1 METEERIV
9 KGNFERIG
17 GKRSSLR
24 LNVRG
29 EKTNIIQVARNF
41 DEAISVV
48 LKILLDKKFN
58 ILESLDEIGGVGH
71 RIVHGGEKF
80 KESVIVTE
88 EVIKEIEKCIPLAPL
103 HNPANLIG
111 IRVCSEL
118 MPGVPQVA
126 VFDTAFHQTMPAK
139 AYLYGLPISL
149 SASPSFALPAP
160 NQLHTMVLTVPA
172 PLSYTIAEFST
183 ATWLPSG
190 SSSITGRFAT
200 TSPVFISRARRF
212 TVS

>member
-58 ILESLDEIGGVGH
+58 ILELSLIH
-71 RIVHGGEKF
+71 I
-80 KESVIVTE
+80 
-88 EVIKEIEKCIPLAPL
+88 
-103 HNPANLIG
+103 
-111 IRVCSEL
+111 
-118 MPGVPQVA
+118 
-126 VFDTAFHQTMPAK
+126 
-139 AYLYGLPISL
+139 
-149 SASPSFALPAP
+149 
-160 NQLHTMVLTVPA
+160 
-172 PLSYTIAEFST
+172 
-183 ATWLPSG
+183 
-190 SSSITGRFAT
+190 
-200 TSPVFISRARRF
+200 
-212 TVS
+212 